1 MHSTARRIILISFIS
16 FSDHLRLML
25 YIIIFKT
32 TICHIPLFPIY
43 CISGDIEQKNNLHF
57 LWSDM
62 IIGYGL
68 ILEKQT
74 RFPNINNDMPY
85 KSWGEGMRSMQH

>member
-1 MHSTARRIILISFIS
+1 
-16 FSDHLRLML
+16 
-25 YIIIFKT
+25 
-32 TICHIPLFPIY
+32 
-43 CISGDIEQKNNLHF
+43 
-57 LWSDM
+57 M

-74 RFPNINNDMPY
+74 RFPNINNDMPC